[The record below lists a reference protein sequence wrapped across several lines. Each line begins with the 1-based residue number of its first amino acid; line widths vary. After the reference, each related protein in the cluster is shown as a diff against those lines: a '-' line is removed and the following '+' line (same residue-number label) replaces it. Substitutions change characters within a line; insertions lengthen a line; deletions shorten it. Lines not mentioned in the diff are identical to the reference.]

1 MQSLESKE
9 LVTCR
14 YAWRNL
20 YWFVTDAGIEYLREY
35 LNVPAEV
42 VPATLMKSTRC
53 VPLTSACLIQVPD
66 TCWLDRFNSSS
77 SGKHAKVPET
87 CWLDRSNPSSSGKH
101 VKLQVSTALEAAM
114 E

>member
-53 VPLTSACLIQVPD
+53 VPLTYCLKLAGLTGSIQAVQAS
-66 TCWLDRFNSSS
+66 T
-77 SGKHAKVPET
+77 
-87 CWLDRSNPSSSGKH
+87 PSCS
-101 VKLQVSTALEAAM
+101 
-114 E
+114 